1 MCLFGIATSK
11 EFEIQIEQA
20 TEGFQSSN
28 YRNSS
33 PRIWLVESRVACEGY
48 AFSRDLVLF
57 ERQITIRR

>member
-33 PRIWLVESRVACEGY
+33 PRIWRRKDGSSYLEPYFNMAFKESG
-48 AFSRDLVLF
+48 
-57 ERQITIRR
+57 